1 MPSSAN
7 AAAAMPA
14 FMSHDPRPQIL
25 PSRTSPAERIDGPS
39 GAGGDD
45 VEMAVEVDERMRV
58 PAGPGGDNIDAR
70 VRLGMFGS
78 PLGGVIFDR
87 EAEAAQPIADEAG
100 AFLVQLPWRIDG
112 GEADQI
118 GGEGDGFVGQAVD
131 GGENAVGDRWH
142 WSPRFT
148 GTLQGCQTPA
158 TCTTMPS
165 RMPSV
170 SASGP
175 RRPARGPR
183 KTRRRTEPSGYGF
196 LTVGQ
201 TARILGVSPSTLR
214 LWENVGLVSPVR
226 SNGRYRLYSP
236 ELLKVLKRIKYLRDV
251 QRLNVPGIKRE
262 LKATS
267 PPRTAAAAAP
277 PPLGPLL
284 RRMRQRRSMALT
296 EAARAARISAG
307 FLSSLERAQANAS
320 VATLQRLATAYGT
333 TVMELFQTPP
343 HHGRLVKPN
352 ERRVLEVV
360 SGVRMELL
368 SSGAPMLQ
376 SMLFRV
382 APLSGSD
389 GSYSHQGEEFIY
401 MISGTLEIWLDELHC
416 FVLQAGDSFW
426 FESTH
431 GHRWFN
437 PGDTEAALLWI
448 NTPPTF

>member
-1 MPSSAN
+1 MAKSSAKPR
-7 AAAAMPA
+7 ARSRRDPA
-14 FMSHDPRPQIL
+14 
-25 PSRTSPAERIDGPS
+25 SPA
-39 GAGGDD
+39 
-45 VEMAVEVDERMRV
+45 
-58 PAGPGGDNIDAR
+58 
-70 VRLGMFGS
+70 
-78 PLGGVIFDR
+78 
-87 EAEAAQPIADEAG
+87 
-100 AFLVQLPWRIDG
+100 
-112 GEADQI
+112 
-118 GGEGDGFVGQAVD
+118 
-131 GGENAVGDRWH
+131 
-142 WSPRFT
+142 
-148 GTLQGCQTPA
+148 
-158 TCTTMPS
+158 
-165 RMPSV
+165 
-170 SASGP
+170 
-175 RRPARGPR
+175 
-183 KTRRRTEPSGYGF
+183 YGF

-214 LWENVGLVSPVR
+214 LWENVGLVSPIR

-262 LKATS
+262 LGS
-267 PPRTAAAAAP
+267 PVVERAP
-277 PPLGPLL
+277 HAQKPLGPQL
-284 RRMRQRRSMALT
+284 RRMRQRRDMALA
-296 EAARAARISAG
+296 EAAAQAGISAG

-333 TVMELFQTPP
+333 TVMELFHTPS

-352 ERRVLEVV
+352 ERRVLEVHP
-360 SGVRMELL
+360 GVRMELL

-382 APLSGSD
+382 APLAGSD
-389 GSYSHQGEEFIY
+389 GSYSHQGEEFIF
-401 MISGTLEIWLDELHC
+401 MISGTLEIWLDELQC